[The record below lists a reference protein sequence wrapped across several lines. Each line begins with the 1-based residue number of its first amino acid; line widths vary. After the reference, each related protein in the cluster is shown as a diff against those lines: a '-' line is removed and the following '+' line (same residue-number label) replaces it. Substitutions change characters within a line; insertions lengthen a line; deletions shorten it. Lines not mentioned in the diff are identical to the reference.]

1 MRFLGG
7 DAMKDSKLL
16 YQIGEVSK
24 LTGVSVHTI
33 RYYEKIGLIH
43 KPQRTQGDFRK
54 YPKEEIEKIIFIKQ
68 AQTFG
73 LTLEEI
79 NTIMDCSKQGLTPCC
94 NKITEVLAEKIKEF
108 ESKIKELQK
117 MKRRLK
123 KLVSGWTKK

>member
-1 MRFLGG
+1 
-7 DAMKDSKLL
+7 MKKAKPL

-24 LTGVSVHTI
+24 VTGVSVHTI

-54 YPKEEIEKIIFIKQ
+54 YPQEEIEKIIFIKQ
-68 AQTFG
+68 AQSFG

-79 NTIMDCSKQGLTPCC
+79 NKIMGCSKQGLTPCC
-94 NKITEVLAEKIKEF
+94 NMITEVLAEKIREF

-123 KLVSGWTKK
+123 KLVSSWAMK